1 MKTDQLIDILS
12 TNVEPVKSG
21 QVWKPLI
28 WALAIGGAASFCVML
43 ATVGLRTDAAG
54 GFHVGFLALKLLFM
68 LSVIGTGTALLV
80 KLICPGHEARKL
92 FRFLFLPFLVAGF
105 VGIVAL
111 ALQPSS
117 AWDRMILGTEWV
129 TCLFCIPLFAIV
141 PFALLIWALRKGA
154 PTNLKRTGAIAG
166 LVAGALGA
174 TAYAFHCSDDSLPFV
189 AIWYGAMVV
198 LCAWIGARLGPHLL
212 RW

>member
-1 MKTDQLIDILS
+1 MKTDQLIDMLS
-12 TNVEPVKSG
+12 TNVEPVKNG
-21 QVWKPLI
+21 QIWKPLV

-43 ATVGLRTDAAG
+43 ATVGLRTEG
-54 GFHVGFLALKLLFM
+54 GLHVGFLVLKLLFM
-68 LSVIGTGTALLV
+68 LSVIGTGTALLM
-80 KLICPGHEARKL
+80 KLIRPGQEAQKL

-129 TCLFCIPLFAIV
+129 SCLFCIPLFAIV

-174 TAYAFHCSDDSLPFV
+174 TAYAFHCPDDSLPFV

-198 LCAWIGARLGPHLL
+198 LCAWIGARLGPRLL